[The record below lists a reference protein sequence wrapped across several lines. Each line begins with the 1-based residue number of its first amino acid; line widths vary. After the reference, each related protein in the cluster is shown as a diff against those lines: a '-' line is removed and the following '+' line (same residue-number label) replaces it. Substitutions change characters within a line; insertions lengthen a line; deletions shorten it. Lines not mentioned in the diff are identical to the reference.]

1 MKKQATSGG
10 EAHTTRVVYLAAVV
24 VAISGLLFG
33 YNATV
38 IAGAILFIKIQF
50 SLSPFL
56 EETVIGA
63 SLIGALIGAA
73 LGGSLADRF
82 GRRRILFVVAAI
94 FFLGA
99 LASALAPNLV
109 SVALGRGTVGVAIG
123 MVSVVATLY
132 LAEISPDRIRGRLVG
147 IYMTANMTG
156 VVCGYLVE
164 LAFDTSGNWRWMLGF
179 SAIIAVPF
187 AIGVWALPETPRW
200 YVCCNRLEHAR
211 AALRRLYDTPNV
223 EEQMGRIKVGV
234 GTQRGSWSDLL
245 RKDVRPALIIGIG
258 LGILQRVTGI
268 SIAFFYGPTIFG
280 FAGMETVSIDILA
293 GIGIGMALLVGQ
305 FVSMLLVD
313 HVGRRPLL
321 LWGYAG
327 MICGLIPLGLAF
339 ATGGESILIQ
349 GMAVG
354 GVMLLAGAWAAGPAS
369 VTFLLISELY
379 PQQIRGPAMSVAT
392 MAIWASFSLVTF
404 SFLTIM
410 EKFGPALT
418 FWGYAV
424 LAGFALVTVFF
435 FVPET
440 KGKSLEE
447 ISAILKR
454 QD

>member
-1 MKKQATSGG
+1 MTKQAINGG
-10 EAHTTRVVYLAAVV
+10 EAQTTRVVYLAAFVI
-24 VAISGLLFG
+24 ALGGLLFG

-63 SLIGALIGAA
+63 SLVGALIGAA
-73 LGGSLADRF
+73 FGGTLADRF
-82 GRRRILFVVAAI
+82 GRRQVLFVIAVI

-99 LASALAPNLV
+99 FASALAPSLV
-109 SVALGRGTVGVAIG
+109 FVAIGRGLVGIAIG

-132 LAEISPDRIRGRLVG
+132 LAEIAPDRIRGRLIG
-147 IYMTANMTG
+147 IYMTANMVG

-179 SAIIAVPF
+179 PALIAVPF
-187 AIGVWALPETPRW
+187 AIGARALPETPRW
-200 YVCCNRLEHAR
+200 CVCNNRLDHAR
-211 AALRRLYDTPNV
+211 AALRRLHDTQNV
-223 EEQMGRIKVGV
+223 DEQMGRIQADA
-234 GTQRGSWSDLL
+234 GTQGGSWAGLL

-280 FAGMETVSIDILA
+280 FAGMETVSLDILA
-293 GIGIGMALLVGQ
+293 GVGVGMALLAGQ
-305 FVSMLLVD
+305 FASMLLVD

-327 MICGLIPLGLAF
+327 MVCGLVPLGLAF
-339 ATGGESILIQ
+339 ATGGESLLIQ

-369 VTFLLISELY
+369 VTFLLIAELY

-392 MAIWASFSLVTF
+392 MAIWASFLLVTF

-410 EKFGPALT
+410 EKFGPAIT
-418 FWGYAV
+418 FWSYAL
-424 LAGFALVTVFF
+424 LAGFALVAVFF
-435 FVPET
+435 GVPET

-447 ISAILKR
+447 ISSSLKR
-454 QD
+454 QN